1 MIEIKFLN
9 CNSLLNGLNELT
21 HELDFVLTDKDNSI
35 TVEVEESEENISSVL
50 LNNCK
55 AKITYGGGKSRFF
68 RALAILIQWLKD
80 GITEN
85 NSTESPV
92 FENNGAMI
100 DVSRNAVMNVDTVKF
115 VMRKMAL
122 MGMNTFMLYTEDTYE
137 IEGRPYFGYMRGKYT
152 KEEIKELDMYAL
164 DLGIELIPCIQ
175 VLGHLATHLQWAAA
189 APYKDTEKV
198 MLVGAEE
205 TYKLIDDMFKTVS
218 ECFTTKKVHIG
229 MDETHDLGTGKYFD
243 INGYRERQ
251 DIYFEHLNKVSK
263 LAKAHGLKP
272 MMWSDMF
279 FRMAGK
285 NIKNYSDYHPDV
297 VLPDNIRDL
306 IPDGVQQVFWN
317 YYRDNERFY
326 AENLEKHNKL
336 GENTVFAGGVW
347 GWSSYS
353 VHFSRSLANTRPAL
367 EACKNTGTKN
377 VIATVWH
384 NGSEAMLITALA
396 GICWY
401 ADFDYTGKFNID
413 SIKQCFKRCC
423 GDFYDDI
430 MRTEEIEY
438 PHGGIYGISRAIM
451 ANDPLT
457 GLIDKHIEE
466 QNISGDYYVKLSE
479 SYRNLGNNS
488 GIFEPAFDVIKAYS
502 SLMENKIDFG
512 VRLIR
517 AYKSNNRQEL
527 QSLLEECDVIIS
539 KLRVFINAYR
549 KAWMKYNK
557 PFGFEVHDIR
567 HGGNLARFET
577 AKERISDYLEGKI
590 DKIEELEEER
600 LYVDCHNYKDDEN
613 KFSGTFLWKTFKSMS
628 TINIL

>member
-1 MIEIKFLN
+1 MK
-9 CNSLLNGLNELT
+9 
-21 HELDFVLTDKDNSI
+21 
-35 TVEVEESEENISSVL
+35 
-50 LNNCK
+50 
-55 AKITYGGGKSRFF
+55 
-68 RALAILIQWLKD
+68 
-80 GITEN
+80 EN
-85 NSTESPV
+85 NMKFRRLAT
-92 FENNGAMI
+92 ML
-100 DVSRNAVMNVDTVKF
+100 DCSRNAVMNVPSLKRWIDLT
-115 VMRKMAL
+115 ADI
-122 MGMNTFMLYTEDTYE
+122 GYNAIMLYTEDTYE
-137 IEGRPYFGYMRGKYT
+137 VDNNPYFGYMRGRYSQ
-152 KEEIKELDMYAL
+152 KELREIEAYAL
-164 DLGIELIPCIQ
+164 EKNMEFIPAIQTLAHLNGIFRYWRYNSTILDCHDI
-175 VLGHLATHLQWAAA
+175 LL
-189 APYKDTEKV
+189 
-198 MLVGAEE
+198 AEE
-205 TYKLIDDMFKTVS
+205 EKTYKLIDDMFKTVS

-479 SYRNLGNNS
+479 SYRNLGM
-488 GIFEPAFDVIKAYS
+488 F
-502 SLMENKIDFG
+502 
-512 VRLIR
+512 
-517 AYKSNNRQEL
+517 
-527 QSLLEECDVIIS
+527 
-539 KLRVFINAYR
+539 
-549 KAWMKYNK
+549 
-557 PFGFEVHDIR
+557 
-567 HGGNLARFET
+567 
-577 AKERISDYLEGKI
+577 
-590 DKIEELEEER
+590 
-600 LYVDCHNYKDDEN
+600 
-613 KFSGTFLWKTFKSMS
+613 
-628 TINIL
+628 